1 MTKRH
6 IPTLIALLLTG
17 LVLTQ
22 CKQDEP
28 QPKSI
33 SDLIL
38 EQSDLGV
45 FRAALQHTGLT
56 DALKTGTFTVFAPSD
71 EAFKAAG
78 IADAAGVTSQS
89 AEAVRLL
96 LRNHII
102 NENLPKAN
110 MKLGVGSNVPKMMS
124 GATLFLSNVD
134 SGIFLNQAK
143 ATTVDLQATNGT
155 VHVINRVIPVPSTR
169 GIGQVVRNTPN
180 YSLFRRAFE
189 RAIVG
194 NPTLAEFWAD
204 STGVRG
210 QIYTIFIPTN
220 AAMEAAGFTTAR
232 IVAETPTNLARI
244 VGYHIARGRYFSSL
258 IPKDLP
264 MFDATFSI
272 TTDVKPNGVFQ
283 IIGRGNPTTG
293 ANANPAT
300 VTQADIQVNNG
311 LVNVIDKVLIP
322 R

>member
-1 MTKRH
+1 MIKRH
-6 IPTLIALLLTG
+6 SPLFIALLLTV
-17 LVLTQ
+17 LALTQ

-38 EQSDLGV
+38 DQPDLGI

-71 EAFKAAG
+71 EGFKASG
-78 IADAAGVTSQS
+78 IADAAAVTSQS
-89 AEAVRLL
+89 PDAVRLL
-96 LRNHII
+96 LRNHIL
-102 NENLPKAN
+102 NEDLPKAN

-134 SGIFLNQAK
+134 SGIFLNQAR
-143 ATTVDLQATNGT
+143 ATTTDLQATNGT
-155 VHVINRVIPVPSTR
+155 VHVINRVIPIPSTR
-169 GIGQVVRNTPN
+169 GIGQVIRNTPN

-204 STGVRG
+204 STGTKG
-210 QIYTIFIPTN
+210 QIYTVFIPTN
-220 AAMEAAGFTTAR
+220 TAMEAAGFNLAR
-232 IVAETPTNLARI
+232 IAAESPINIARI

-272 TTDVKPNGVFQ
+272 TTEFKSNGVFQ
-283 IIGRGNPTTG
+283 ITGRGNPTTG
-293 ANANPAT
+293 VNANPVT